1 MNNRDILIALHHMP
15 GVGSRTIELVLQHVP
30 DFAGMTVRDLQHLT
44 IPGLTPA
51 RAAALSKGW
60 AGLSAELMEERTD
73 SYREKGISCITRWDE
88 EYPELLREMPD
99 APWVLYAR
107 GDVLLLKRDCIAMVG
122 TRTPTAYGRAAAEG
136 LSEGLS
142 AAGFCVVSGMA
153 RGIDSCAHLGALKAQ
168 GGTIA
173 VLGCAIDEIY
183 PPENKGLYYRMAE
196 HALLVSEYPVGTKS
210 HPGLFPQRNRIIAG
224 LSLGVVVVE
233 AALRSGSLITADQA
247 LEASRD
253 VFAVPGPISSPK
265 SQGTLSLLKQ
275 GAKLVS
281 SAEDIVEEYA
291 DRISFPSSA
300 YIIGTGGTLPELEPD
315 ESRICDLLLD
325 RPMNVDELLAASG
338 FTFGHLHSVLIN
350 LLMMR
355 RIAELP
361 GAVYTVP

>member
-15 GVGSRTIELVLQHVP
+15 GVGSRTIDLVFQHVS
-30 DFAGMTVRDLQHLT
+30 DFTEIRTRDLPHLT

-51 RAAALSKGW
+51 RASALSKGW
-60 AGLSAELMEERTD
+60 AGLSAASLEMREEA
-73 SYREKGISCITRWDE
+73 YRERGIGCITRWDE
-88 EYPELLREMPD
+88 EYPEMLRELPD
-99 APWVLYAR
+99 APWVLYTR
-107 GDVLLLKRDCIAMVG
+107 GDVSLLKRHCIAMVG

-142 AAGFCVVSGMA
+142 GAGLCVVSGMA
-153 RGIDSCAHLGALKAQ
+153 RGIDACAHIGALKEQ

-173 VLGCAIDEIY
+173 VLGCAIDEVY
-183 PPENKGLYYRMAE
+183 PPENKALYHRIAD
-196 HALLVSEYPVGTKS
+196 HALLLSEYPVGTKS

-281 SAEDIVEEYA
+281 SAQDIVEEYT

-300 YIIGTGGTLPELEPD
+300 YIIGTGKALPELTPD
-315 ESRICDLLLD
+315 EKRICDLLLD
-325 RPMNVDELLAASG
+325 HPMNVDELLAGSG